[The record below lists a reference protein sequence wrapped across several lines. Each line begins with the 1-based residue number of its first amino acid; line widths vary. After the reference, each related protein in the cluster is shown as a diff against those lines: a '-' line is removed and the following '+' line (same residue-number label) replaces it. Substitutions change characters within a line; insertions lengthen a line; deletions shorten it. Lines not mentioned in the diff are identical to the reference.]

1 MIMSKLKETKRKA
14 FNFLRSYYDVYNQLE
29 KDSDKLS
36 FLDAILNKQFLNEDP
51 KDLEFLPKLCYEGQ
65 RHAIESSI
73 KGWIKAS
80 KTSVTDTPRTD
91 PPTDP
96 PTPLGTD
103 PLTHPKEE
111 EEKEEE
117 EEEVKEKE
125 KEKPYRKFKHLSI
138 SNNEYVKL
146 LITYSELQVNDTLDS
161 IENYKKNTNY
171 TSLYLTA
178 SKWLKKEYPLQ
189 TKSTT
194 NKYSVE
200 MLKRAKNLWEMDK
213 IITKGFD
220 KNDLHLIGY

>member
-1 MIMSKLKETKRKA
+1 VLQIPLG
-14 FNFLRSYYDVYNQLE
+14 L
-29 KDSDKLS
+29 
-36 FLDAILNKQFLNEDP
+36 
-51 KDLEFLPKLCYEGQ
+51 
-65 RHAIESSI
+65 
-73 KGWIKAS
+73 
-80 KTSVTDTPRTD
+80 TP

-103 PLTHPKEE
+103 PPTHPKEE
-111 EEKEEE
+111 EEKEKE
-117 EEEVKEKE
+117 EEEV

-138 SNNEYVKL
+138 SNSEYDKL
-146 LITYSELQVNDTLDS
+146 INTYSELQVNSTLDD

>member
-1 MIMSKLKETKRKA
+1 
-14 FNFLRSYYDVYNQLE
+14 
-29 KDSDKLS
+29 
-36 FLDAILNKQFLNEDP
+36 
-51 KDLEFLPKLCYEGQ
+51 
-65 RHAIESSI
+65 
-73 KGWIKAS
+73 
-80 KTSVTDTPRTD
+80 
-91 PPTDP
+91 
-96 PTPLGTD
+96 
-103 PLTHPKEE
+103 
-111 EEKEEE
+111 
-117 EEEVKEKE
+117 
-125 KEKPYRKFKHLSI
+125 LSI